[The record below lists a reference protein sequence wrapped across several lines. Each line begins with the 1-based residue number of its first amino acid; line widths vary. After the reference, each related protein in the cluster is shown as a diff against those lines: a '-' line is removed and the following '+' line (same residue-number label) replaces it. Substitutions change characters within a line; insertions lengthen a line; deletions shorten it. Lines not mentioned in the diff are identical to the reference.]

1 MQSEINNL
9 SKKLARAFNNNTLIA
24 PLPKKFCTNTK
35 NANLLRIASEKLIK
49 SPIIGFKAGA
59 TGKVMLKK
67 WKEKEPFYASIFKKN
82 LVKTNSKVALSK
94 NTFGIELEVF
104 YFLDKKIFKSKNKIT
119 TKNIVKYI
127 HGMGPCIELVGY
139 RQRKKGVKCLGD
151 LTADFGCNVKF
162 IIGKKKKFKNLKF
175 NNLATKLYNKK
186 SGQIV
191 EGNTKVVYDSPIKS
205 CVWLINKARKDKV
218 YINKNFYV
226 FTGSTV
232 GVVPIQ
238 KKGTFEGQ
246 IKSIGTVKAT
256 VR

>member
-1 MQSEINNL
+1 MQKEISNL
-9 SKKLARAFNNNTLIA
+9 SKKLAKAFNTNTLIA

-35 NANLLRIASEKLIK
+35 NANLLRVASEKLIK
-49 SPIIGFKAGA
+49 SPVTGFKAGA
-59 TGKVMLKK
+59 TGKAMLKK

-82 LVKTNSKVALSK
+82 IIKTNSAVNLSK

-104 YFLDKKIFKSKNKIT
+104 YFLDKKIFKSKKKLT
-119 TKNIVKYI
+119 TQNIKKYI

-139 RQRKKGVKCLGD
+139 RQRKKGVTCLGD

-175 NNLATKLYNKK
+175 NNLATKLHNKK
-186 SGQIV
+186 SGQTV

-205 CVWLINKARKDKV
+205 CVWLVNKAKKDKV
-218 YINKNFYV
+218 SINKNFYV

-238 KKGTFEGQ
+238 QKGTFEGQ
-246 IKSIGTVKAT
+246 IKSIGKVKT
-256 VR
+256 TIR

>member
-1 MQSEINNL
+1 M
-9 SKKLARAFNNNTLIA
+9 
-24 PLPKKFCTNTK
+24 
-35 NANLLRIASEKLIK
+35 
-49 SPIIGFKAGA
+49 
-59 TGKVMLKK
+59 
-67 WKEKEPFYASIFKKN
+67 
-82 LVKTNSKVALSK
+82 KTNSKVSLSK
-94 NTFGIELEVF
+94 NTFGIELEVY
-104 YFLDKKIFKSKNKIT
+104 YFLDKKIFKLKNKVT
-119 TKNIVKYI
+119 TKNITKYI
-127 HGMGPCIELVGY
+127 HSMGSCIELVGY
-139 RQRKKGVKCLGD
+139 RQRKKGVTCLGD

-205 CVWLINKARKDKV
+205 CVWLINKARKDKIC
-218 YINKNFYV
+218 INRNFYV

>member
-1 MQSEINNL
+1 MQKEISTL
-9 SKKLARAFNNNTLIA
+9 SKKLAKAFNTNTLIS
-24 PLPKKFCTNTK
+24 PLPKKFCKNTK
-35 NANLLRIASEKLIK
+35 NANLLRVASEKLIK

-59 TGKVMLKK
+59 TGKAMLKK
-67 WKEKEPFYASIFKKN
+67 WREKEPFYASIFKKN
-82 LVKTNSKVALSK
+82 LVKTNSKVSLSK
-94 NTFGIELEVF
+94 NTFGIELEVY
-104 YFLDKKIFKSKNKIT
+104 YFLDKKIFKLKNKVN
-119 TKNIVKYI
+119 TKNVTRYI
-127 HGMGPCIELVGY
+127 YGMGSCIELVGY
-139 RQRKKGVKCLGD
+139 RQRKKGVTCLGD

-175 NNLATKLYNKK
+175 SNLVTKLYNKK

-205 CVWLINKARKDKV
+205 CVWLINKARKDKIN
-218 YINKNFYV
+218 INKNFYV